1 MKNISTET
9 YKDQRKKEK
18 NELFK
23 RFRFR
28 PIVYLYKDKFFSLF
42 NHRCFKCGIKEKPIP
57 EIGKPPILCIDH
69 HIPMILGGHLVPG
82 NLVALCRRCNN
93 KKKDKPPEEFYT
105 LEELEK
111 LKPILEKQENIFDF
125 KFNLDFW
132 YNDRKG
138 YLISLGLNPKRV
150 HEILYN
156 ENDRDY
162 VGLASNKYVV
172 SISLDKNI

>member
-1 MKNISTET
+1 
-9 YKDQRKKEK
+9 
-18 NELFK
+18 
-23 RFRFR
+23 
-28 PIVYLYKDKFFSLF
+28 
-42 NHRCFKCGIKEKPIP
+42 
-57 EIGKPPILCIDH
+57 
-69 HIPMILGGHLVPG
+69 MILGGHLVPG

-93 KKKDKPPEEFYT
+93 KKMDKPPEEFYT